1 MSIASQLTALEGN
14 ISDAY
19 DMVAQRG
26 GTVPAR
32 KNMENLDDAIATIPS
47 AGSPVFPMP
56 MTSIVSGKLVCAG
69 TATYTLPSAITDI
82 GDGVFQ
88 NASMKNLWND
98 PYYGSSVTSAF
109 DFSSLTTVSGTDA
122 FYYAFESMYF
132 DSGITS
138 VSFDFSSLV
147 TISGSGAFNSAW
159 SYWSS
164 NGPSLSVDFSSL
176 ANITASYAF
185 QYAFTGNQLISS
197 ISFPSLSNLG
207 NYTNQFNNMLYY
219 CNDVAV
225 HFPAAL
231 QSVIGSWADVQN
243 GFGGT
248 NTTVLFDL

>member
-56 MTSIVSGKLVCAG
+56 MTSIRNGRLLNEG
-69 TATYTLPSAITDI
+69 TVTYTLPSAITDI
-82 GDGVFQ
+82 GNGVFQ

-98 PYYGSSVTSAF
+98 PDYSSSVTSTF

-122 FYYAFESMYF
+122 FYCAFESMYF
-132 DSGITS
+132 YSSVTS
-138 VSFDFSSLV
+138 VSFDFSSLGTV
-147 TISGSGAFNSAW
+147 SGRSAFYSAW

-176 ANITASYAF
+176 TSITGSEAF
-185 QYAFTGNQLISS
+185 QYAFVGNESISS
-197 ISFPSLSNLG
+197 ISFPSLSDLG
-207 NYTNQFNNMLYY
+207 TVTNQFTGMLYN
-219 CNDVAV
+219 CSGVTV

-231 QSVIGSWADVQN
+231 QSVIGSWTDVQN
-243 GFGGT
+243 GFGGN